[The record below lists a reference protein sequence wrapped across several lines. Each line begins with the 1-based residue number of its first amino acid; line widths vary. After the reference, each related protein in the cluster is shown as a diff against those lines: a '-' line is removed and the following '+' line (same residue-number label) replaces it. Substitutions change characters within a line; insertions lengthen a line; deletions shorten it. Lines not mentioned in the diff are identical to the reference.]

1 MPVVTFKV
9 SAQDAR
15 RLRQLAK
22 ARQTTVSAYLRSV
35 ALPPLSAAAMDL
47 QPHPVSGCLYNAAPG
62 RKVSDAEI
70 RATLANFP

>member
-9 SAQDAR
+9 SVQDAR

-35 ALPPLSAAAMDL
+35 ALPPQSEAALDL
-47 QPHPVSGCLYNAAPG
+47 QPHPVSGCLYNAAAG
-62 RKVSDAEI
+62 RAVSDAQI
-70 RATLANFP
+70 RATLASFP